1 MWHYRVVKELIE
13 PEDTESQLPARFSY
27 SIRQVFLDHDNNPTA
42 FTEEIIPFGESKIQL
57 QEDLLR
63 MLNAFNHPT
72 IDAADI

>member
-13 PEDTESQLPARFSY
+13 PEDPESQLPARFSY
-27 SIRQVFLDHDNNPTA
+27 SIRQVFLDPNNNPTA
-42 FTEEIIPFGESKIQL
+42 FTEEIIPFGESQNQL

-63 MLNAFNHPT
+63 MLNALNHPT